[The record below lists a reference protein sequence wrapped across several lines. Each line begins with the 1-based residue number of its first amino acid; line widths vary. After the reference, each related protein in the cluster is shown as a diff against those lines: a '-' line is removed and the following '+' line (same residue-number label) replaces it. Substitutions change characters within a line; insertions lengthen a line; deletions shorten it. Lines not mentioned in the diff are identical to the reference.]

1 MKKCL
6 VIISV
11 ICLVL
16 VAGCGNSARVL
27 KCSKTLSSTGVKM
40 VQTAT
45 VNFVGDRIDTMNTK
59 IIATLPDSYK
69 SLINTFVTQFEK
81 QYEKQYGDYKA
92 VKVNTEK
99 VSDSEI
105 EVNIDI
111 DYKNMTDSEKSKL
124 NMAGSEDYDV
134 NKQTLEKSGFTC
146 E

>member
-6 VIISV
+6 VVISV
-11 ICLVL
+11 MCLAL
-16 VAGCGNSARVL
+16 LAGCGGNKVL
-27 KCSKTLSSTGVKM
+27 TCTKQLSSTGVKM

-45 VNFVGDRIDTMNTK
+45 VNFTGNKIDTMNTK
-59 IIATLPDSYK
+59 IVATLPDSYK

-92 VKVNTEK
+92 VKVKTSK

-105 EVNIDI
+105 EINIDF
-111 DYKNMTDSEKSKL
+111 DYKALTDTEKKKL

-134 NKQTLEKSGFTC
+134 NKNTLEKAGFKC